1 MKAVILAGGLGTRLR
16 PYTLFV
22 PKGMLPLGSKPV
34 LEHIIEWLSKNGIT
48 DIVLCVGYLSKV
60 ISDYFSNGKELGVKI
75 SYVRSSRP
83 MGTAGQLKSAQ
94 KLLDES
100 FICVYGDVILKNN
113 LKKMI
118 SYHKSKKAIATI
130 GLTKY
135 STKMSYGFIET
146 EKNGLVRS
154 WSEKP
159 EISGLINAGLY
170 VFEPSF
176 LTSIPKG
183 TIFGMDSAFESVIKG
198 NKKVF
203 GYEIEGGFL
212 DIGDRRAYLS
222 ADRKYISEL
231 ETIP

>member
-60 ISDYFSNGKELGVKI
+60 ISDYFSNGRELGVKI
-75 SYVRSSRP
+75 SYVKSSRP

-113 LKKMI
+113 LRKMI

-130 GLTKY
+130 GLSKY
-135 STKMSYGFIET
+135 STKMSYGFIKT

-159 EISGLINAGLY
+159 EISGLINAGVY

-176 LTSIPKG
+176 LTSIPEGK
-183 TIFGMDSAFESVIKG
+183 IFGMDSAFESIIKE

-212 DIGDRRAYLS
+212 DIGDRKTYLS
-222 ADRKYISEL
+222 ADRKYIDEL

>member
-75 SYVRSSRP
+75 SYVKSSRP

-113 LKKMI
+113 LRKMI

-176 LTSIPKG
+176 L
-183 TIFGMDSAFESVIKG
+183 
-198 NKKVF
+198 
-203 GYEIEGGFL
+203 
-212 DIGDRRAYLS
+212 
-222 ADRKYISEL
+222 
-231 ETIP
+231 

>member
-34 LEHIIEWLSKNGIT
+34 LEHIIGWLSNNGIS

-60 ISDYFSNGKELGVKI
+60 ISDYFSDGSELGVKI
-75 SYVRSSRP
+75 SYVKASRP

-94 KLLDES
+94 KLLHES

-118 SYHKSKKAIATI
+118 RYHMSKKAIATI

-135 STKMSYGFIET
+135 SERMKYGFIEI
-146 EKNGLVRS
+146 EKNGLVKS

-159 EISGLINAGLY
+159 EISGLINAGVY

-176 LTSIPKG
+176 LNAIPKG
-183 TIFGMDSAFESVIKG
+183 TIFGMDSAFESVIKE

-212 DIGDRRAYLS
+212 DIGDRKTYLS
-222 ADRKYISEL
+222 ADRKYIDEL